1 MDGYFVAL
9 GSAVWL
15 GILTS
20 ISPCP
25 LATNI
30 AAISYIGKRV
40 DRPGTVLL
48 SGLMYTVG
56 RMLTYVI
63 LGILVVASIL
73 SIPDLAMFL
82 QQNMNKALGPIL
94 IIVGLLLLGLFNLR
108 LPGFGASDKVTGRI
122 EKWGIWGAGALGFL
136 FALSF
141 CPVSAALFFGSLI
154 PLAVDNQSSV
164 LMPTVY
170 GIGTALPV
178 VAFAVLI
185 AVGAK
190 WVGTAFN
197 KISVF
202 EKWARRITAVAFILV
217 GIYYSLIYIFGLSI

>member
-9 GSAVWL
+9 GSALWL

-20 ISPCP
+20 LSPCP

-48 SGLMYTVG
+48 AGLMYAVG
-56 RMLTYVI
+56 RMLAYVI
-63 LGILVVASIL
+63 LGVLVVASIL
-73 SIPDLAMFL
+73 SIPDIAMFL

-94 IIVGLLLLGLFNLR
+94 IIAGLLLLGLFNPK
-108 LPGFGASDKVTGRI
+108 LPGFAAGEKVAGKV
-122 EKWGIWGAGALGFL
+122 EKWGIWGACALGLL

-154 PLAVDNQSSV
+154 PLALDHESSV
-164 LMPTVY
+164 VMPVVY
-170 GIGTALPV
+170 GTGTALPV
-178 VAFAVLI
+178 VSFAIMI
-185 AVGAK
+185 AVGARF
-190 WVGTAFN
+190 VGSAF
-197 KISVF
+197 KKASLF
-202 EKWARRITAVAFILV
+202 EKGARRLTAVIFLMV
-217 GIYYSLIYIFGLSI
+217 GAYYCAIYIFGLPL